1 MLCFYLQKDYY
12 VCFCVPFLHGFLTS
26 VTRTRMIAG
35 QLKRVSNHPPTAMQQ
50 VVVLAAI
57 IT

>member
-1 MLCFYLQKDYY
+1 MLCFYLQKDCY
-12 VCFCVPFLHGFLTS
+12 VCFCVPFLHGFLTL
-26 VTRTRMIAG
+26 VTRMVASL
-35 QLKRVSNHPPTAMQQ
+35 LKRVSNHPPTAMQQ